1 MYKLFF
7 LFIGMIVVFNLYLLL
22 VPDGKYEK
30 YINFVTGLVVMFA
43 IAQSFS
49 KAEID
54 TSFLTFDFGSE
65 YVYENNE
72 VSAVALEQW
81 IEGVA
86 TGYLDGD
93 VEIKVHKQGSEIQTV
108 EIYTDSHV
116 SEEEIVWLS
125 EQCDINRNK
134 FLIK

>member
-30 YINFVTGLVVMFA
+30 YINFVAGLVVMFA
-43 IAQSFS
+43 IAHSFS
-49 KAEID
+49 KTEID
-54 TSFLTFDFGSE
+54 TSFFTFDFKNE
-65 YVYENNE
+65 YVYDNDE
-72 VSAVALEQW
+72 VSVVALEQW
-81 IEGVA
+81 IEGIA
-86 TGYLDGD
+86 TGYFDGD

-108 EIYTDSHV
+108 EIHTDSQV
-116 SEEEIVWLS
+116 SEEEVLWLS